1 MKSYGLVEEI
11 ATTTGG
17 VELVWTLDGAK
28 LTKKSGHVTGG
39 FKLVD
44 RRSIDP
50 LSGCPMFVAA
60 DDNSSLQTLEAT
72 GL

>member
-1 MKSYGLVEEI
+1 MENHLSCTKITTPHGPAVQFNYEQLVRLLVKSYGLVEEI

-17 VELVWTLDGAK
+17 VELAWTLDGAK

-44 RRSIDP
+44 
-50 LSGCPMFVAA
+50 
-60 DDNSSLQTLEAT
+60 
-72 GL
+72 